1 MMEIPM
7 TTAPKQRDLLT
18 GRWRMVA
25 EFEPSELQLQ
35 ISLVEW
41 CRWRLRPD
49 VIFWHTPNGEARDKR
64 TAAKLKAMGVLPG
77 VADLQFMWREQVL
90 ADLAPS
96 AILTDERFRLRV
108 LFLELKRKGGK
119 QTETQD
125 DFERAVS
132 STGAHYRCIDS
143 IDDAMAVIE
152 RYGLTK

>member
-1 MMEIPM
+1 VIGIE
-7 TTAPKQRDLLT
+7 KQKDLFT
-18 GRWRMVA
+18 KRWSMVA
-25 EFEPSELQLQ
+25 EFEPSELELQ

-77 VADLQFMWREQVL
+77 VADLQFMWRE
-90 ADLAPS
+90 ASDGH
-96 AILTDERFRLRV
+96 LRA

-132 STGAHYRCIDS
+132 STGAHYRCVDS
-143 IDDAMAVIE
+143 IDEAMAIITKL
-152 RYGLTK
+152 GLTK

>member
-1 MMEIPM
+1 VIGIE
-7 TTAPKQRDLLT
+7 KQKDLFT
-18 GRWRMVA
+18 KRWSMVA
-25 EFEPSELQLQ
+25 EFEPSELELQ

-77 VADLQFMWREQVL
+77 VADLQFMWHTE
-90 ADLAPS
+90 DS
-96 AILTDERFRLRV
+96 EGGRLHV

-132 STGAHYRCIDS
+132 STGAHYRCVDS
-143 IDDAMAVIE
+143 IDEAMEIITKF
-152 RYGLTK
+152 GLTK